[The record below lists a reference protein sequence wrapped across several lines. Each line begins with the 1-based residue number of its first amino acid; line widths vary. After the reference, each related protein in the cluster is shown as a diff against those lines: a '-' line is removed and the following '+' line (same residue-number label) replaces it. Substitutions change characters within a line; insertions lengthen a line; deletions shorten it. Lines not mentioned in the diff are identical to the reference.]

1 MLKSKAITIIF
12 LLLTAASL
20 AASRFV
26 SPADAVAT
34 SGVVVGQVG
43 ATYLIVERDAMSEL
57 MEKVR
62 HVDWKRW
69 MSGLRH
75 DVETYRPSDL
85 PEEKLPRARHEAA
98 FMVDPTYTL
107 PFDIPDGK
115 GGILYPKGFTFNP
128 LDYVSL
134 PGAIVFIDGSDK
146 KQVSWFKKSPYA
158 RSGAVMLLLTGGN
171 YMKVERELGRPV
183 FYADDQ
189 IVKRFDITALPA
201 VIFQRG
207 KLLEVTEIKIEIKDK
222 SGKNENAK

>member
-1 MLKSKAITIIF
+1 MIIAFLMYGRHAI
-12 LLLTAASL
+12 
-20 AASRFV
+20 SRFV
-26 SPADAVAT
+26 PRADA
-34 SGVVVGQVG
+34 VVVGQAG
-43 ATYLIVERDAMSEL
+43 ATYPIIERDAMSEL
-57 MEKVR
+57 MERVR
-62 HVDWKRW
+62 QVDWKRW

-75 DVETYRPSDL
+75 DVEAYRPSDL
-85 PEEKLPRARHEAA
+85 PEEKLPRARHDVA

-107 PFDIPDGK
+107 PFDIQDGK

-134 PGAIVFIDGSDK
+134 PGTIIFIDGADK

-158 RSGAVMLLLTGGN
+158 RSGAVMLLLTGGS

-207 KLLEVTEIKIEIKDK
+207 KLLEVAEFEIENKN
-222 SGKNENAK
+222 GKNENAK